1 MLFFTKYCTC
11 NWCSAGVDFGPWWQ
25 IWRLTVEKEKDRETQ
40 MLILT
45 CALLKLDA
53 GAHMDVVDP
62 DVPSTTALEEALDEN
77 LTNEREK
84 KEN

>member
-1 MLFFTKYCTC
+1 
-11 NWCSAGVDFGPWWQ
+11 
-25 IWRLTVEKEKDRETQ
+25 

-62 DVPSTTALEEALDEN
+62 DVPSTTTLEEALDEN

>member
-1 MLFFTKYCTC
+1 
-11 NWCSAGVDFGPWWQ
+11 
-25 IWRLTVEKEKDRETQ
+25 

-45 CALLKLDA
+45 CTLLKLDA

-84 KEN
+84 KAN